1 MPLYTTHMW
10 ANVRNEDCTRLI
22 GFLAQLFIA
31 GFSLLLMLL
40 LVSYPKLG
48 KSSRSLCSGN
58 FSKSS
63 KFVNFVRTNRV
74 SNILQTHVF
83 KSRFFEWNKCF
94 GEVKPV
100 VVTTVFVSLLKRG
113 RIKA

>member
-40 LVSYPKLG
+40 LVSLVTLNLESLLEVCARETLAKAQSLSISLEQTEFQILYKHMC
-48 KSSRSLCSGN
+48 SSRGFSSGIN
-58 FSKSS
+58 A
-63 KFVNFVRTNRV
+63 
-74 SNILQTHVF
+74 L
-83 KSRFFEWNKCF
+83 
-94 GEVKPV
+94 VK
-100 VVTTVFVSLLKRG
+100 
-113 RIKA
+113 